1 MRELKLLSV
10 PVKTTPSICGRRTEH
25 GITKAITVPH
35 LAGFVV
41 DGEDGL
47 VIGIAGPLLFIGGR
61 APVGLTGP
69 LEDDLRQDCARDRR
83 GGRTGRSM
91 PLLIVA

>member
-1 MRELKLLSV
+1 M
-10 PVKTTPSICGRRTEH
+10 
-25 GITKAITVPH
+25 TVPH

-47 VIGIAGPLLFIGGR
+47 AIGIAGPLPSIGGR
-61 APVGLTGP
+61 TPVDLTGP
-69 LEDDLRQDCARDRR
+69 LEDDLRQDCARGRR
-83 GGRTGRSM
+83 GGRTGRSV